1 MQKLIPTIYFYVLS
15 LIGFILLI
23 IGIFASIHYV
33 VNVTQYAKYPLGY
46 DGPQRCAMTPG
57 TMQSPASPENEITK
71 PVLEQ
76 TSREDCLKG
85 IEQERK
91 QLQVT
96 DLEKAISFTLI
107 GLIVFGIHFYYARK
121 KTEN

>member
-1 MQKLIPTIYFYVLS
+1 MNKLIPTIYFYVLS

-33 VNVTQYAKYPLGY
+33 VNVTQYSQYPLGY
-46 DGPQRCAMTPG
+46 DGPQRCAM
-57 TMQSPASPENEITK
+57 QPAIAEK
-71 PVLEQ
+71 PTEPN

-107 GLIVFGIHFYYARK
+107 GLIVFCIHFYYARRR
-121 KTEN
+121 TEQ